1 MSTKP
6 TRQKVT
12 FKLTKKQ
19 REKISCL
26 MDYEEGGSL
35 MAQVYIDGVIVV
47 KLTPAETL
55 RVNKAL
61 NKRKKAVGYH
71 KTLSERIQDK
81 K

>member
-1 MSTKP
+1 
-6 TRQKVT
+6 
-12 FKLTKKQ
+12 
-19 REKISCL
+19 
-26 MDYEEGGSL
+26 

-47 KLTPAETL
+47 KLTPKETL

-61 NKRKKAVGYH
+61 NKSKTAGGYH

>member
-1 MSTKP
+1 
-6 TRQKVT
+6 
-12 FKLTKKQ
+12 
-19 REKISCL
+19 

-47 KLTPAETL
+47 KLTPTETL

-61 NKRKKAVGYH
+61 NKSKKAGGYL